1 MKALQRGGTWYHS
14 MQHLHHSAT
23 YSLQLALMK
32 WEGRPE
38 KVRPLVI
45 LSTFRCLLWLPP
57 EGLASSGQKR
67 FIKSKFSSKYLL
79 MPVPYCTFD
88 RGIWH
93 SALCCAWNLRSAH
106 MCLKFEIC
114 TVLKLKKK
122 CTERSSFF
130 KTLRHCNCSGSEN
143 FWSETNRHDYV
154 IHR

>member
-57 EGLASSGQKR
+57 EGLASSGQNLSLNWNSHQNICWCL
-67 FIKSKFSSKYLL
+67 F
-79 MPVPYCTFD
+79 PTVPLIMVDDIQPCAVLE
-88 RGIWH
+88 IWDLH
-93 SALCCAWNLRSAH
+93 TCAWNLRSAQS
-106 MCLKFEIC
+106 FSS
-114 TVLKLKKK
+114 KKNAQ
-122 CTERSSFF
+122 RGLVFL